1 VKFRTFLLGLS
12 ALFVAFNAAFFS
24 VSGLSK
30 LFAGASLSVIVMAS
44 SLELAKL
51 ITAGYLYNY
60 WEKINKTFR
69 IYLSIAVVILV
80 LITSLGIYGFLTS
93 AFQDTFNQYSIKDKQ
108 LSFLQQ
114 KEKFWEDDVARYDN
128 ELERISQNISTLSN
142 AKATGIQVRDTSSA
156 TGFRN
161 TISTTELRLS
171 QKRISVEEENRK
183 GVQSKREVASDSL
196 QSIQI
201 RILDL
206 ESSEGVSSEL
216 GPLEYLSGLLD
227 RPMDVIINWFILI
240 IIFVFDPLAVALVIA
255 FNNALKVD
263 KGIVDKEKI
272 IRKRELYDE
281 KPEDEDIDDSDVDT
295 EDDGMWTEEEME
307 DFRNQFPE
315 PELPEEWDAL
325 EDEELLKEYSE
336 MKANDREKFVEDEI
350 EESEEWDEDHA
361 LDLVMNDMIKDF
373 TDEDIQNIIDTNENE
388 IEPNEDLKEAA
399 ENFKE
404 TNELAN
410 LKKDTK
416 RRGIDIDGDGTIDGY
431 DNTGDGLID
440 EPTPSS
446 SQRAKYVMNEKPFY
460 ARPNFNWGDRS
471 NWINNQNAVNYWL
484 TFIKNESDSS
494 YPSDFNSKT
503 Y

>member
-60 WEKINKTFR
+60 WQKINKTFR

-206 ESSEGVSSEL
+206 ESSEGASSEL

-281 KPEDEDIDDSDVDT
+281 TPDEFDSFDNTTIDDIDDLDELIDDKDSKIESLEETLDNVLDDMNDDSDSF
-295 EDDGMWTEEEME
+295 EDLQT
-307 DFRNQFPE
+307 Q
-315 PELPEEWDAL
+315 
-325 EDEELLKEYSE
+325 EYYD
-336 MKANDREKFVEDEI
+336 MKANDREKFV
-350 EESEEWDEDHA
+350 EEWDEDHA
-361 LDLVMNDMIKDF
+361 LDLVMNDMVSDLSP
-373 TDEDIQNIIDTNENE
+373 EDISKIVQESE
-388 IEPNEDLKEAA
+388 KESEPNEELKEAA

-404 TNELAN
+404 TDELAN

-416 RRGIDIDGDGTIDGY
+416 RRGIDIDGDGMVDGY
-431 DNTGDGLID
+431 DNTGNGLID

-471 NWINNQNAVNYWL
+471 KWINNQNAVNYWL